1 MPSDDRDQQLERALA
16 RHLRDATPDL
26 DCPDAEILA
35 AFHERTLALD
45 EMTGWKNHIAG
56 CTRCQE
62 TLALMEVTEEVADEQ
77 SEASRELPVLQARS
91 PEAPSARNAG
101 TQMMGAD
108 TRVDAAVGGSLK
120 KVEPLPARRQA
131 VRWLVPVGAIAAA
144 ALVWVGVHERQGV
157 AQKHAAAKEEMQV
170 AENRPAPAPPLPSE
184 GAQPSQTLQET
195 KPASPG
201 VQSYAGAP
209 RKSAPPNLGKRESQ
223 APAMSA
229 APALD
234 AKRDENKDAAKPR
247 EQLQNG
253 PSLKGKQSDQLSA
266 SQSTEVTSEA
276 APVPAMAAPRA
287 AAPPQA
293 QDQVVSGGQ
302 VAGLSAPQAQ
312 AEMRQKKSA
321 DTRDAL
327 TSSMNTAIG
336 GDVLLQKVASSDPG
350 VILTPGDQQAW
361 IVGAAGRVRHSA
373 DGGKSW
379 TPQNTGVTSDLS
391 TGSAPSPSVVW
402 IVGKS
407 GTILLSVDEGAHWK
421 QLTSPITGDLG
432 GVHAADALHATI
444 WDEGNRKS
452 YSTSDGGATWTRVAN
467 E

>member
-62 TLALMEVTEEVADEQ
+62 TLALMEVTEEVGDEH
-77 SEASRELPVLQARS
+77 SEATRELPIPQVLQGRI
-91 PEAPSARNAG
+91 PEAPGVRSAG
-101 TQMMGAD
+101 TQMMGGGN
-108 TRVDAAVGGSLK
+108 TVDAAASGSLK
-120 KVEPLPARRQA
+120 KVEPPRVRRQA

-144 ALVWVGVHERQGV
+144 ALVWVGVHERQG
-157 AQKHAAAKEEMQV
+157 AAAKHGETQV
-170 AENRPAPAPPLPSE
+170 AENRPALAPPLTSE
-184 GAQPSQTLQET
+184 RAQPSQTLQEA
-195 KPASPG
+195 KPASPR

-209 RKSAPPNLGKRESQ
+209 AKMASPSLQKRESNVS
-223 APAMSA
+223 PPSA
-229 APALD
+229 APSLD
-234 AKRDENKDAAKPR
+234 AKRDENKDAAKAK
-247 EQLQNG
+247 EQSQTG
-253 PSLKGKQSDQLSA
+253 DSLKGAQSDRLTTLSA
-266 SQSTEVTSEA
+266 GQIAAQTA
-276 APVPAMAAPRA
+276 PAPVMPPPAA
-287 AAPPQA
+287 AAPAPRDQA
-293 QDQVVSGGQ
+293 ANSGQ
-302 VAGLSAPQAQ
+302 AADLSAPQA
-312 AEMRQKKSA
+312 EIRQKKSA
-321 DTRDAL
+321 DTRNAL
-327 TSSMNTAIG
+327 ATSLNTAVG
-336 GDVLLQKVASSDPG
+336 GAVLLRKVASSDPS
-350 VILTPGDQQAW
+350 VIVAPGDQQAW

-373 DGGKSW
+373 DGGKTW
-379 TPQNTGVTSDLS
+379 APQNTGVTSDLS
-391 TGSAPSPSVVW
+391 TGSAPSSSVAW

-407 GTILLSVDEGAHWK
+407 GTILLSVDGGAHWK

-452 YSTSDGGATWTRVAN
+452 YSTSDGGATWTPAAN